1 MSESNFSMAN
11 ETISEEYNWG
21 FLAFSVLPVL
31 AILGNVLVISSV
43 IWEKTLQTS
52 TNWLIVSLAFA
63 DFLVGLIVM
72 PWGIYSLVSLLSLI
86 TYYTKS
92 HYVNVKK
99 IDYWNFQRVFLFPLL
114 NQLIKKF
121 NYKKIFL
128 ILYTPHE
135 QVSA

>member
-1 MSESNFSMAN
+1 MSESNFSMDN

-72 PWGIYSLVSLLSLI
+72 PWGIYSLVSLLSLT

-92 HYVNVKK
+92 HYFNVKK
-99 IDYWNFQRVFLFPLL
+99 N
-114 NQLIKKF
+114 
-121 NYKKIFL
+121 
-128 ILYTPHE
+128 
-135 QVSA
+135 